1 MSSSGVTASDRVAGG
16 GSPAVLRA
24 GSQLLHRPER
34 LGAVDLVRRLG
45 AVQAQDLRAFPLAL
59 GARTEDPGSLDGLV
73 RAWLMRGTL
82 HLVPAEDAA
91 WMRELLAPRAAA
103 GSRRRLGQLGFDPA
117 ATDRAVGVVARAL
130 EDGPLTR
137 AEVAALLEREGL
149 PCTGQ
154 APVHVL
160 GAAAARGVLVLG
172 TADEILPAPRGGD
185 APADPLAELARRHLA
200 SRAPARPEDL
210 AAWSG
215 LPLGLA
221 RTAWK
226 DLDLVELGDGLAL
239 RDRVPDPVAPDLV
252 RLLPMFDELLLG
264 WRDRTPVV
272 PAEHA
277 KAVLPGGGMLRATV
291 TVGGR
296 VAGTWTRSGVELFA
310 PVPERA
316 LDAELRRVRS
326 PADPAGS

>member
-1 MSSSGVTASDRVAGG
+1 MSSSGVTASRGSGG
-16 GSPAVLRA
+16 GSPGVLRGGA
-24 GSQLLHRPER
+24 QLLHRPER

-45 AVQAQDLRAFPLAL
+45 AIQAQDVRAFPLAL
-59 GARTEDPGSLDGLV
+59 QARTDDPGSMDGLV
-73 RAWLMRGTL
+73 RTWLMRGTL
-82 HLVPAEDAA
+82 HLVPAEDVA
-91 WMRELLAPRAAA
+91 WMRELLAPRGGP
-103 GSRRRLGQLGFDPA
+103 GSRRRLAQLGFGPA
-117 ATDRAVGVVARAL
+117 ATDRAVGEVARAL

-137 AEVAALLEREGL
+137 AEVATLLERAGL
-149 PCTGQ
+149 PSTGQ
-154 APVHVL
+154 APAHVL

-172 TADEILPAPRGGD
+172 TTGEILPAPRGGA

-221 RTAWK
+221 RRAWK
-226 DLDLVELGDGLAL
+226 DLALVEIGEGWAL
-239 RDRVPDPVAPDLV
+239 RDHVPDPVPGDLV

-264 WRDRTPVV
+264 WKDRTPVV

-277 KAVLPGGGMLRATV
+277 KAVLPGGGILRATV

-296 VAGTWTRSGVELFA
+296 VAGTWTRDGVELFG
-310 PVPERA
+310 PVPARA
-316 LDAELRRVRS
+316 LEDELRRVRS
-326 PADPAGS
+326 PAGPAGSS

>member
-1 MSSSGVTASDRVAGG
+1 MAAAGG
-16 GSPAVLRA
+16 PPAALRA
-24 GSQLLHRPER
+24 GGQLLHRPER
-34 LGAVDLVRRLG
+34 LSAVDLVRRLG

-59 GARTEDPGSLDGLV
+59 SARTEDPGSLDGLV

-82 HLVPAEDAA
+82 HLVPAEDMA
-91 WMRELLAPRAAA
+91 WMRELLAPRQAA
-103 GSRRRLGQLGFDPA
+103 GSRRRLAQLGFDEA
-117 ATDRAVGVVARAL
+117 ATDRAVGQVERAL
-130 EDGPLTR
+130 QDGPLAR
-137 AEVAALLEREGL
+137 AEVAAVLERAGL

-172 TADEILPAPRGGD
+172 TADEILPAPASGRS
-185 APADPLAELARRHLA
+185 PRDPLAELARRHLA
-200 SRAPARPEDL
+200 SRAPAGPPDL

-215 LPLGLA
+215 LPIGMA
-221 RTAWK
+221 RTAWER
-226 DLDLVELGDGLAL
+226 LDVVEHGDGWAL
-239 RDRVPDPVAPDLV
+239 RGHVPAPVPDDLV

-264 WRDRTPVV
+264 WKDRTPVV
-272 PAEHA
+272 PAAHA
-277 KAVLPGGGMLRATV
+277 KAVLPGGGILRATV

-310 PVPERA
+310 RVPGRA

-326 PADPAGS
+326 PADPAASS